1 MRWISGDEPGSPAG
15 NDCNEYSQ
23 PKASLVKGRGTA
35 LAVEGLR
42 SLRYGVTIPPPF
54 GHPTGPLAGKACST
68 LWLKICHRHIF
79 LTRRALSQGRL
90 LAACSNSQA
99 TASTVGA
106 ALAAARQER
115 LNMDMKSSMKQ
126 FPCISLRAT
135 ARVAPTVYHVF
146 LIIHVCCIVPSDC
159 NEYGQLKPPLSKGGG
174 PR

>member
-1 MRWISGDEPGSPAG
+1 MEA
-15 NDCNEYSQ
+15 
-23 PKASLVKGRGTA
+23 
-35 LAVEGLR
+35 
-42 SLRYGVTIPPPF
+42 TIPPAV
-54 GHPTGPLAGKACST
+54 PTTSLC
-68 LWLKICHRHIF
+68 
-79 LTRRALSQGRL
+79 TREASIPPALRATSLSQGRL

-159 NEYGQLKPPLSKGGG
+159 NEYRQPKASLVKGRGTALAVEGLGFLRYGDNPSGLRPPPFHKGGIHPSGTSCHPTG
-174 PR
+174 PLAGKACSTL